1 MGLGLAIAIAIPL
14 IQPLVLGQSLAD
26 QRNIPSTEIRGT
38 WLTNIDSEVLF
49 SRQRLRKAFHHLRQL
64 NFNTVYP
71 TVWNGGY
78 TLYPSAVAEQVVGRS
93 LDPAPGLQGRDIL
106 AEMVEQGDQ
115 EGLAV
120 IPWLE
125 FGFMAPANSAL
136 ARRHPDWLSQRQD
149 GSLTW
154 QEGTEQRVWL
164 NPVHPQVQRFILDL
178 IAEVSRYDVEG
189 IQLDDHFGL
198 PVDFGYDPLTVK
210 LYQQQHQGHSPPD
223 NAQDPEWRRWRAD
236 QITNLMGQIFQTI
249 KAQNPNCLVVLAPN
263 PQPFAYTAFLQ
274 DWQTWER
281 RGLVEELILQ
291 VYRDQLSSL
300 ITALERP
307 EVQAAR
313 SHIPAGVGLLT
324 GLNRQPVPIK
334 QIQNQVQAVRNR
346 GFAGVS
352 FFYYETLWNRAA
364 ESSEKRQAAFQ
375 ALFPQPVPRSNRL
388 QTGIPSAS

>member
-1 MGLGLAIAIAIPL
+1 MGLGLVIAIAIPL

-49 SRQRLRKAFHHLRQL
+49 SRQQLGEAIHHLGQL
-64 NFNTVYP
+64 NFNTIYP

-78 TLYPSAVAEQVVGRS
+78 TLYPSSVAEQVVGRS

-106 AEMVEQGDQ
+106 AEMIQQGHRH
-115 EGLAV
+115 GLAV

-125 FGFMAPANSAL
+125 FGFMAPTDSDL
-136 ARRHPDWLSQRQD
+136 ARRHPDWLTQRQD
-149 GSLTW
+149 GSRSW
-154 QEGTEQRVWL
+154 QEGKEQRVWL
-164 NPVHPQVQRFILDL
+164 NPFHPQVQRFILDL

-189 IQLDDHFGL
+189 TQLDDHFGL

-313 SHIPAGVGLLT
+313 SHIPVGVGLLT
-324 GLNRQPVPIK
+324 GLKRQPVPIK

-352 FFYYETLWNRAA
+352 FFYYETLWKRAA

-375 ALFPQPVPRSNRL
+375 ALFPQPVPRSSRL